1 MGGGLGHVPT
11 VAGRTHTP
19 SLAGEGH
26 DKTLAAARA
35 ESACESKAEDAAL
48 EIAAEF
54 LLDVARHGPLGAVAP
69 LEPALEVLGDDP
81 VERCLLGAATLVAAC
96 RRGAGMRPE
105 AEPQG
110 KRGGGSDHGQTGAGA
125 VYVIARTLF
134 CRRSDTSMIVTD
146 MLADVFGYD
155 KYSEITREYAIR
167 GTYCDLATKIDGKLQ
182 TLIEVKAIGVGL
194 RDNHMKQVVDYA
206 ANQGIEWVVLTNG
219 QIWKV
224 FSVSF
229 SKPISADLVLELD
242 ILSLDHNDEDSVEDL
257 FLLSKEGVQRSGLDT
272 YNDQLRVRSR
282 FNLAALI
289 MSDTVLHTIR
299 RELKRLSPDVRISV
313 DEIRDALFHEVLK
326 REVLEGEK
334 ADEAKKLVNRAAN
347 KVLRQ
352 KKAKGEDADT
362 GVVAAD
368 ESPAAGGEV

>member
-1 MGGGLGHVPT
+1 MAVPKKVADRISSGLKKFKPV
-11 VAGRTHTP
+11 
-19 SLAGEGH
+19 L
-26 DKTLAAARA
+26 
-35 ESACESKAEDAAL
+35 ESAKAR
-48 EIAAEF
+48 
-54 LLDVARHGPLGAVAP
+54 DVN
-69 LEPALEVLGDDP
+69 E
-81 VERCLLGAATLVAAC
+81 
-96 RRGAGMRPE
+96 
-105 AEPQG
+105 
-110 KRGGGSDHGQTGAGA
+110 
-125 VYVIARTLF
+125 
-134 CRRSDTSMIVTD
+134 SDTSMIVTD

-194 RDNHMKQVVDYA
+194 RDNHMKQAVDYA

-334 ADEAKKLVNRAAN
+334 ADEARKLVNRAAN

-362 GVVAAD
+362 GVVAAE
-368 ESPAAGGEV
+368 ESPAAGDEA